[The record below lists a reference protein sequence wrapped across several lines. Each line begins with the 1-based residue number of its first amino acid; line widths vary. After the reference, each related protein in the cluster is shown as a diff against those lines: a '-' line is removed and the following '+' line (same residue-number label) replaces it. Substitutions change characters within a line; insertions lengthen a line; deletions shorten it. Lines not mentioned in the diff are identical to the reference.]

1 LGRRAG
7 AMNKLALDIYLD
19 IQKDK
24 LQELDRV
31 NNKIYDILSTPLLKN
46 TRATIFKGLEQVAIK
61 YEQAILNQ
69 KVMA

>member
-1 LGRRAG
+1 MRQ
-7 AMNKLALDIYLD
+7 LALDIYLD

-24 LQELDRV
+24 LQEVDRV
-31 NNKIYDILSTPLLKN
+31 NNKIYDILSNPLLKS
-46 TRATIFKGLEQVAIK
+46 TRATIFKELEQVAMK